1 MLASF
6 GVSCGVHSVFQW
18 VLSTLWVSGS
28 VLGARATEMNKTHVY
43 NRGLKEIR
51 RQDGEMVIEVRTR
64 EVLWV
69 RLFTSPF
76 GRSGN
81 AD

>member
-6 GVSCGVHSVFQW
+6 SVSCGVQSVFQW

-43 NRGLKEIR
+43 NHGFKEIR
-51 RQDGEMVIEVRTR
+51 RLDGEMVNQSQDRLSTVGVALCEPCWEIR
-64 EVLWV
+64 EC
-69 RLFTSPF
+69 
-76 GRSGN
+76 
-81 AD
+81 